1 MLGPGLSP
9 VIFVL
14 AATSLVLR
22 GFANC
27 DYRERQ
33 RHRDYLPTLTVEG
46 GSNALALAAIA
57 PIASLAPDY
66 TAIAWAS
73 VLQAASLCVLSHAV
87 ARRSISFNADPQA
100 VRKALRFGFPVACNG
115 ALLFLAMQGDRLV
128 IALHVSPAD
137 LARFA
142 IAAQLA
148 LLPTLAGSRF
158 LLSYDLPVFSKLVH
172 SAGDIDGHYRGRLM
186 LVGACAAALATGL
199 ALLGTDF
206 VALLYGEAFACAP
219 EVMALLAVGCGIRLL
234 RAVPTTVLVAFER
247 TSTAMLCNLPR
258 VAALPVAFAVLSGGG
273 SIASVVLIGA
283 VSEGLGLAL
292 GLRAVHGLRSAP
304 PIPALNG
311 ATSPT

>member
-1 MLGPGLSP
+1 M
-9 VIFVL
+9 
-14 AATSLVLR
+14 
-22 GFANC
+22 NQQ
-27 DYRERQ
+27 E
-33 RHRDYLPTLTVEG
+33 
-46 GSNALALAAIA
+46 
-57 PIASLAPDY
+57 
-66 TAIAWAS
+66 
-73 VLQAASLCVLSHAV
+73 
-87 ARRSISFNADPQA
+87 
-100 VRKALRFGFPVACNG
+100 
-115 ALLFLAMQGDRLV
+115 
-128 IALHVSPAD
+128 
-137 LARFA
+137 
-142 IAAQLA
+142 IAAAVQPLFA
-148 LLPTLAGSRF
+148 ELPGMTIRI
-158 LLSYDLPVFSKLVH
+158 FSGNSLN
-172 SAGDIDGHYRGRLM
+172 IRGASN
-186 LVGACAAALATGL
+186 GGISL

-292 GLRAVHGLRSAP
+292 GLKAVHGLRSAQ